1 MVETIEQV
9 TIKNEDLQ
17 TVYDVLFNIPLNGN
31 KSRHRT
37 KFINQLKESYEEYA
51 KDRKDMV
58 DEFSKKDENGN
69 IVKDPKDPESII
81 LNVSEF
87 PNAKEDI
94 LAIDEEKAVITV
106 RDKSILLNI
115 IDNMETQLS
124 GKKAA
129 IIDTL
134 AEQLEDY

>member
-9 TIKNEDLQ
+9 TIKNKDLQ

-37 KFINQLKESYEEYA
+37 KFVNNIKEAYEEYA
-51 KDRKDMV
+51 KDRQDMIN
-58 DEFSKKDENGN
+58 EFSKKDENGN
-69 IVKDPKDPESII
+69 IIKDPKDSRSII
-81 LNVSEF
+81 LNIDEF

-94 LAIDEEKAVITV
+94 LAIDEEKAVIVV
-106 RDKSILLNI
+106 RDKYILLDI
-115 IDNMETQLS
+115 IDNMEIQLS
-124 GKKAA
+124 GEKAI

-134 AEQLEDY
+134 AEQLEEY

>member
-51 KDRKDMV
+51 KDRKDMI

-124 GKKAA
+124 GKKAT

>member
-17 TVYDVLFNIPLNGN
+17 TVYDVLLNIPLNGN

-37 KFINQLKESYEEYA
+37 KFVNNITEAYEEYA
-51 KDRKDMV
+51 KDRQDMIN
-58 DEFSKKDENGN
+58 EFSKKDENGN
-69 IVKDPKDPESII
+69 SIKDPKNPESIV
-81 LNVSEF
+81 LNINEF

-106 RDKSILLNI
+106 RDKSILLDI

-124 GKKAA
+124 GKKAI

>member
-17 TVYDVLFNIPLNGN
+17 TVYDVLYNIPLNGN

-37 KFINQLKESYEEYA
+37 KFINQLKEFYEEYA
-51 KDRKDMV
+51 KDRQDMIN
-58 DEFSKKDENGN
+58 EFSKKDENGN
-69 IVKDPKDPESII
+69 IVKDPKDPESIV

-124 GKKAA
+124 GKKAT

>member
-51 KDRKDMV
+51 KDRKDMI

-69 IVKDPKDPESII
+69 IIKDPKDPESII

-115 IDNMETQLS
+115 IDNMEIQLS
-124 GKKAA
+124 GKKAT